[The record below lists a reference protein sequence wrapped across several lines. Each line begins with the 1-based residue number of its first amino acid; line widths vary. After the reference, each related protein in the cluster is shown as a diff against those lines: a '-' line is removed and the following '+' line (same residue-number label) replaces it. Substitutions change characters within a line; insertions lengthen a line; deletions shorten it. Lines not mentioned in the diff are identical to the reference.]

1 KPISIRV
8 GLRAERRSEQARE
21 CLGRANPTYAT
32 ALDSIPKSALNF
44 SNRSK
49 KTVAVRREPGG
60 LPMLPA
66 RRCRR
71 REEIMHDIERRAFV
85 KGAAVGALAF
95 TVGGA
100 EVLLTPGAARAQG
113 VPFKTLTAGEA
124 ATLEALGETLVPG
137 ARQAG
142 ISHFVDQQ
150 ISIPAEEALLEARI
164 LNVRPPY
171 ANFYRAA
178 LGAVDRASQ
187 ALNNG
192 RPFAELGA
200 AEQRSFVDNMRQ
212 NKVEGWQ
219 GPGGP
224 FVYLVLRSDA
234 VDVVYGTM
242 EGYASLGIPYMPH
255 IAPTKRW

>member
-1 KPISIRV
+1 
-8 GLRAERRSEQARE
+8 
-21 CLGRANPTYAT
+21 
-32 ALDSIPKSALNF
+32 
-44 SNRSK
+44 
-49 KTVAVRREPGG
+49 
-60 LPMLPA
+60 
-66 RRCRR
+66 
-71 REEIMHDIERRAFV
+71 MHDIERRAFMQ
-85 KGAAVGALAF
+85 GAAIGALAF

-100 EVLLTPGAARAQG
+100 EVLLTPRAARAQG
-113 VPFKTLTAGEA
+113 VPLRTLTAAQA
-124 ATLEALGETLVPG
+124 ATLDALGETLVPG

-192 RPFAELGA
+192 RPFAELGEA
-200 AEQRSFVDNMRQ
+200 DQRSFVDNVRQ